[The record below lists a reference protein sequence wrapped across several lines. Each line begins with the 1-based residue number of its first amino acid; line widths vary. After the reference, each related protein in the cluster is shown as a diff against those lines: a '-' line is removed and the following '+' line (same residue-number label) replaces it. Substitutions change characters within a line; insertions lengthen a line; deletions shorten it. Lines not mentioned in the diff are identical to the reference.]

1 MKMNIG
7 YVVIFLLVIVV
18 GWSVVFK
25 EPKTVDYYKN
35 HQAEMEKVRKD
46 CTNNPAKLNN
56 NGDCINS
63 QEAKS
68 QLIWEQGKKNSSSI
82 KGAINKGF

>member
-7 YVVIFLLVIVV
+7 YVVILLLVIVV

-35 HQAEMEKVRKD
+35 HQVEMESVNKN
-46 CTNNPAKLNN
+46 CASNPAKFHDD
-56 NGDCINS
+56 GDCINS
-63 QEAKS
+63 QKAKL
-68 QLIWEQGKKNSSSI
+68 QLIWEQGKRNSSSVMD
-82 KGAINKGF
+82 AINKGF